1 MIFFT
6 IWNKKIWLQKNEWIN
21 LVPACV
27 HSRHANHKKKQ
38 ETKSRENSGRVYLF
52 PDGRVWLWPPSASKL
67 LFFFLRRIFSLFLIL
82 TRLEWTG
89 SLVLPPQTTQHGSY
103 YRKWLSSERER
114 EYGMPDIF
122 SFVWLQREKEIDE
135 IIIPSHFSKK
145 RTMEKRNVVSN
156 LCGSL
161 SRFNGGH

>member
-1 MIFFT
+1 MCIVAMRT
-6 IWNKKIWLQKNEWIN
+6 IRRSK
-21 LVPACV
+21 
-27 HSRHANHKKKQ
+27 RRNHVRIPVASIYSL
-38 ETKSRENSGRVYLF
+38 TGGVDSGRLQ
-52 PDGRVWLWPPSASKL
+52 PPSCC
-67 LFFFLRRIFSLFLIL
+67 FFFCVEFFLSFLFLL
-82 TRLEWTG
+82 DLSGPEVWYYHHRQHSMVHTTENG
-89 SLVLPPQTTQHGSY
+89 S
-103 YRKWLSSERER
+103 RARER